1 MLSKFKIFSRIYFA
15 LTLLLVIMF
24 IGIIGFMLM
33 EDYSLLEAFYM
44 TIITVST
51 VGFQEVRPLSE
62 EGRFFTTFLIITS
75 FGTFAYAVSAITTY
89 IVGGEFKT
97 YFKDYRV
104 NKRVEDLQG
113 HVIVCGY
120 GRNGKQ
126 AIKKLKAHGQS
137 FVVIESSINRIEL
150 LRNEK
155 KHLFVQGDATLDDVL
170 EKAKISSAKALITA
184 LPKDADNLFVVLS
197 ARQKN
202 PDMTII
208 SRASH
213 DESYQKLKIAGA
225 NNVIMPDKVGGA
237 HMASLVTTPDVVE
250 FLDNISVEGSAN
262 INLEEI
268 SINNLPTEFHN
279 KTIKELNAR
288 YYTGC
293 SIIGFKTVKGDY
305 VINPGA
311 DTQLLPDSKL
321 FVLGNSEQIQ
331 ELNKL
336 LKVG

>member
-1 MLSKFKIFSRIYFA
+1 
-15 LTLLLVIMF
+15 
-24 IGIIGFMLM
+24 M
-33 EDYSLLEAFYM
+33 EDYTLLEAFYM

-104 NKRVEDLQG
+104 NKKVDSLEN
-113 HVIVCGY
+113 HVVVCGY
-120 GRNGKQ
+120 GRNGQQ
-126 AIKKLKAHGQS
+126 AVKKLQVHKQP
-137 FVVIESSINRIEL
+137 FVVVESSEECVEL
-150 LRNEK
+150 LRSKNEY
-155 KHLFVQGDATLDDVL
+155 LFVKGDATLDEVL
-170 EKAKISSAKALITA
+170 DKAHVSTARALITA

-202 PDMTII
+202 PNMTII
-208 SRASH
+208 SRASY

-268 SINNLPTEFHN
+268 SINNLPTDFHN

-293 SIIGFKTVKGDY
+293 SIIGFKTAKGEY

-321 FVLGNSEQIQ
+321 FVLGNNDQIQ

-336 LKVG
+336 LKIA